1 MADVELEGDGVLTV
15 DEDEEVTEVVENFE
29 LVTTIEQMRKVLKGI
44 KLSLKIREKEARE
57 DETEVREDEKKED
70 EIEPEPPS
78 PDILA
83 RVNGNSAEKIVEL
96 EKEYDF
102 THVRLIDRDQAKKW
116 FKADHPSSSRK
127 WKKTHPEILSAYNA
141 WLRWNISRS
150 GKPI

>member
-1 MADVELEGDGVLTV
+1 M
-15 DEDEEVTEVVENFE
+15 
-29 LVTTIEQMRKVLKGI
+29 LVSTEQMRKAFEDI

-83 RVNGNSAEKIVEL
+83 RVNGNSAEKIAEL

-102 THVRLIDRDQAKKW
+102 TGVPLVYRDQAKKW